1 MSKVVIK
8 IGSNL
13 LVDRDGEINKKYIAE
28 LCREV
33 SQVFMAGNNVVLVTS
48 GSKAAGYGYLKEKIN
63 KSDLYIKQ
71 ALCSAGQIQI
81 VKIYENVFDLYNIK
95 VAQIL
100 LTRDDFSDRKRF
112 LNFRNTMIGLTQ
124 MKIIPIIN
132 ENDTIAT
139 EEIKFGDN
147 DILASMF
154 AIGWAAD
161 YLILLTSC
169 DGVIAEDGS
178 LIKEYHEGIN
188 LKVFNSTSWGSG
200 GITSKINAAHN
211 ASKNGVRACICNGKK
226 FENING
232 FLSTGYAGT
241 VFLPEEQPKA
251 RKSWIGFLTK
261 SKGKIYLNKGAERA
275 LKTGKSVLAI
285 GIMNVTGSFN
295 EGDIVDIFI
304 ENKPIGRGIINFSSK
319 ELELIKGLKSN
330 QIENRLGHSCSK
342 VVMHTDNIQ
351 IK

>member
-1 MSKVVIK
+1 MNKVVIK

-13 LVDRDGEINKKYIAE
+13 LVNKDGEIDKKYIAE
-28 LCREV
+28 LCRIV
-33 SQVFMAGNNVVLVTS
+33 SQVFINGSKVVIVTS
-48 GSKAAGYGYLKEKIN
+48 GSKAAGYGYLKEKIKKN
-63 KSDLYIKQ
+63 DLYIKQ

-81 VKIYENVFDLYNIK
+81 VKMYENVFDLYNIK
-95 VAQIL
+95 VSQIL

-112 LNFRNTMIGLTQ
+112 LNLRNTMIGLTQ

-132 ENDTIAT
+132 ENDSIAT
-139 EEIKFGDN
+139 EEIMFGDN

-178 LIKEYHEGIN
+178 LIDEYNDGIS

-211 ASKNGVRACICNGKK
+211 ASKNGVRSCICNGRKY
-226 FENING
+226 ENIAK
-232 FLSTGYAGT
+232 FVATGKAGT
-241 VFLPEEQPKA
+241 VFLPENQPQA

-261 SKGKIYLNKGAERA
+261 PKGKIVLNIGAEKA
-275 LKTGKSVLAI
+275 LKDRKSVLAI
-285 GIMNVTGSFN
+285 GVKEITGSFK
-295 EGDIVDIFI
+295 EGDVVDIKI
-304 ENKPIGRGIINFSSK
+304 EKQNIGRGIINFNSD
-319 ELELIKGLKSN
+319 ELEKIKGLKSN
-330 QIENRLGHSCSK
+330 QIESRLGHPCSK
-342 VVMHTDNIQ
+342 VVIHADNIQ
-351 IK
+351 MK